1 MGLKQGQYDPLPVA
15 EQVVGI
21 FAVTEG
27 FLDKVDVAEVHTF
40 ESGLREYMR
49 TRYSHLLDGIAE
61 TGEMDEDAMR
71 DGKGGC
77 ASSWTSPGHTDY
89 QEAAAV
95 RSEHADAKALREG
108 EHSRPVGE
116 A

>member
-1 MGLKQGQYDPLPVA
+1 
-15 EQVVGI
+15 
-21 FAVTEG
+21 
-27 FLDKVDVAEVHTF
+27 
-40 ESGLREYMR
+40 MR

-71 DGKGGC
+71 DAIEGF

-95 RSEHADAKALREG
+95 RSEHADAKAMREG

>member
-1 MGLKQGQYDPLPVA
+1 
-15 EQVVGI
+15 VVGI

-27 FLDKVDVAEVHTF
+27 FLDTVDVAEVHAF

-49 TRYSHLLDGIAE
+49 TRYSHLLDAIADA
-61 TGEMDEDAMR
+61 GEMDEDAMR
-71 DGKGGC
+71 TAIEGF
-77 ASSWTSPGHTDY
+77 ASTWASPGHTAG
-89 QEAAAV
+89 QEAAALQ
-95 RSEHADAKALREG
+95 SEHADAKAMREG